1 MHPTVDCTASR
12 GENGITV
19 LISNYNVPRSQI
31 DAADICFTLKGTSK
45 ISSASL
51 LRIDETHANAK
62 RAWVE
67 MGNPTYLNR
76 EQIEAL
82 KKASEMVPEP
92 VTWTA
97 DEDGI
102 KFDVRIEPLS
112 AIGVSIVL

>member
-1 MHPTVDCTASR
+1 
-12 GENGITV
+12 
-19 LISNYNVPRSQI
+19 
-31 DAADICFTLKGTSK
+31 
-45 ISSASL
+45 
-51 LRIDETHANAK
+51 
-62 RAWVE
+62 

>member
-1 MHPTVDCTASR
+1 
-12 GENGITV
+12 
-19 LISNYNVPRSQI
+19 
-31 DAADICFTLKGTSK
+31 
-45 ISSASL
+45 
-51 LRIDETHANAK
+51 
-62 RAWVE
+62 

-102 KFDVRIEPLS
+102 KFDVRIEPLC